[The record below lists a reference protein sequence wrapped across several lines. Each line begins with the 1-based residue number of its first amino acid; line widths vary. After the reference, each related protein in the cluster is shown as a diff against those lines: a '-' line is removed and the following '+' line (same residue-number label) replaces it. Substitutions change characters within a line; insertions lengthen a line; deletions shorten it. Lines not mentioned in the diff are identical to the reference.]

1 MLLFAQCRY
10 HKLIEQESN
19 LMGIN
24 LVHRPPVGGLQP
36 LVVTQ

>member
-10 HKLIEQESN
+10 HKLIEQKSD

-24 LVHRPPVGGLQP
+24 LVHRPPVSGLQP
-36 LVVTQ
+36 LVIAQ